1 MSDVFGSLVKQWSLQ
16 QSVDEADWLIGP
28 DVFTP
33 GIDMDALRS
42 MKAPGTAFDGDPQP
56 DHMDAFVHMPDTE
69 EGDNGGVHY
78 NSGIPNKAFYL
89 TATAIGGFAWE
100 RPGVIWYESLKA
112 STETTQF
119 QAFADTTYAKAGEL
133 FGAGGTEQLAVL
145 DAWSQVGIRISGLP
159 VGPAAIRARSLS
171 SAAGGSNN
179 GAVDVTAALTALT
192 DQVKGLSKEVAALK
206 TKK

>member
-1 MSDVFGSLVKQWSLQ
+1 M
-16 QSVDEADWLIGP
+16 
-28 DVFTP
+28 
-33 GIDMDALRS
+33 
-42 MKAPGTAFDGDPQP
+42 
-56 DHMDAFVHMPDTE
+56 
-69 EGDNGGVHY
+69 
-78 NSGIPNKAFYL
+78 
-89 TATAIGGFAWE
+89 
-100 RPGVIWYESLKA
+100 
-112 STETTQF
+112 
-119 QAFADTTYAKAGEL
+119 

-171 SAAGGSNN
+171 SAAGRSNN